1 MSKIKW
7 FIEKSNKIESFYANN
22 STSLVVTPAWITA
35 WIFSLGPSDK
45 YEIAQHVSANTSE
58 SRL

>member
-1 MSKIKW
+1 MSTNNSNNKKI
-7 FIEKSNKIESFYANN
+7 SFKFSYANN
-22 STSLVVTPAWITA
+22 STSRVVTPAWITA